1 MAGGK
6 WKDQNKKLPGTYIN
20 VRTAAQNTVMS
31 DGDSGTVLTLLSGL
45 NWGPEGILEVNK
57 GTDFIS
63 ALGHDLTDEVLTGI
77 RMILANANKVLIFN
91 VNPGVKATGSAE
103 TIPWKL
109 EAKFNG
115 LVGNGIAVTVASDA
129 NDATKAIITTT
140 FNGAL
145 IDKQSARK
153 ASEFK
158 GNNFVVATVKPE
170 ITDDGLEMISNLS
183 TPVSIQMNGGASET
197 NETNLTL
204 NEVRDTTATVNVQEY
219 STGAGA
225 GTDPVTEFQKAM
237 DTYEFNVVV
246 AANSSDKASIN
257 RVIAAAVERL
267 RDEQGRKVMA
277 VVPVSAGVEADYE
290 GVISLGNALVF
301 NDLKLT
307 QAQSA
312 GWVAGATAAATSN
325 QSLTYREISGATDV
339 DVRFTEEQAISA
351 INDGQMLFMASRGVV
366 KVLEDINSLHTFTDD
381 KGIAFSKNRVMRVV
395 DDIAN
400 WVRINWEDNF
410 IGKVTNN
417 AQGRDLFKSAIA
429 TKLTNLQTAQAIQ
442 DFAVEDIT
450 IAQGNDKDS
459 VVVSLAVTP
468 TDAMEKLYMDVVA
481 N

>member
-1 MAGGK
+1 MAGGN
-6 WKDQNKKLPGTYIN
+6 WKDQNKKLPGTFIN
-20 VRTAAQNTVMS
+20 VRTAAQNPVMS
-31 DGDSGTVLTLLSGL
+31 DGDRGTVLTLLSGL
-45 NWGPEGILEVNK
+45 NWGPEGIVEVNK

-63 ALGHDLTDEVLTGI
+63 ALGHDLTDDALTGI

-91 VNPGVKATGSAE
+91 VNPGVKATGTAE
-103 TIPWKL
+103 TIPWKF

-115 LVGNGIAVTVASDA
+115 AVGNDVAVTVASDA

-140 FNGAL
+140 FKGAL

-153 ASEFK
+153 ASEFN
-158 GNNFVVATVKPE
+158 GNNFVVATVKLD
-170 ITDDGLEMISNLS
+170 INDDGLEMISNLV
-183 TPVSIQMNGGASET
+183 TPVAIQMSGGAAETSESS
-197 NETNLTL
+197 LTL
-204 NEVRDTTATVNVQEY
+204 NEVSDTTATVNIQEY
-219 STGAGA
+219 STGDGA
-225 GTDPVTEFQKAM
+225 DPVTEFQKAM

-257 RVIAAAVERL
+257 RVIAAGVERL

-277 VVPVSAGVEADYE
+277 VVPASAGVEADYE

-312 GWVAGATAAATSN
+312 GWVAGATAAAESN
-325 QSLTYREISGATDV
+325 QSLTYRQVNGATDV

-351 INDGQMLFMASRGVV
+351 INDGQMLFTASRGAV

-381 KGIAFSKNRVMRVV
+381 KGKAFSKNRVMRVV

-400 WVRINWEDNF
+400 WVRINWEDNY
-410 IGKVTNN
+410 IGKITNN
-417 AQGRDLFKSAIA
+417 SQGRDLFKSAIA
-429 TKLTNLQTAQAIQ
+429 TKLTDLQTAQAIQ

-459 VVVSLAVTP
+459 VVVGLAVTP